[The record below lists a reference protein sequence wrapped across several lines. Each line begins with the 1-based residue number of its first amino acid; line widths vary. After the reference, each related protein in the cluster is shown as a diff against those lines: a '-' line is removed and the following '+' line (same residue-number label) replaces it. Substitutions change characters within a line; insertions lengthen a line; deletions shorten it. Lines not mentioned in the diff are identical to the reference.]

1 MKKFEAL
8 LARVDDALAHPD
20 AFAKD
25 PAKAAQ
31 LAQQRAELE
40 RALAGAEDE
49 WLTLSHEYESAMA

>member
-1 MKKFEAL
+1 MKKFEQL
-8 LARVDDALAHPD
+8 LQRVDEALAKPD

-40 RALAGAEDE
+40 RALAAAEDE
-49 WLTLSHEYESAMA
+49 WLTLSGEYESAMA